1 MLTPKYPPQD
11 TPAPP
16 AIQPRIEHRPATLD
30 HHQETFMEKMLHQL
44 ESFNTR
50 GSDGN
55 IYVVRGY
62 EHLARLDAVRDVQ
75 GQWEPTGEAE
85 YKLED
90 GRPVVVDA
98 DGMMTIPDSGIRL
111 KRVERADIAT
121 AR

>member
-1 MLTPKYPPQD
+1 
-11 TPAPP
+11 
-16 AIQPRIEHRPATLD
+16 
-30 HHQETFMEKMLHQL
+30 MEKMLHQL

-98 DGMMTIPDSGIRL
+98 DGTMTIPDSGIRL

>member
-1 MLTPKYPPQD
+1 
-11 TPAPP
+11 
-16 AIQPRIEHRPATLD
+16 
-30 HHQETFMEKMLHQL
+30 MEKMLHQL
-44 ESFNTR
+44 ESFSTR

-55 IYVVRGY
+55 TYVVRGY

-90 GRPVVVDA
+90 GRPVVIDR
-98 DGMMTIPDSGIRL
+98 DGTMTIPHSGIRL
-111 KRVERADIAT
+111 KRMERSATAT

>member
-1 MLTPKYPPQD
+1 M
-11 TPAPP
+11 
-16 AIQPRIEHRPATLD
+16 
-30 HHQETFMEKMLHQL
+30 
-44 ESFNTR
+44 
-50 GSDGN
+50 
-55 IYVVRGY
+55 VRGY

-98 DGMMTIPDSGIRL
+98 DGTMTIPDSGIRL

>member
-1 MLTPKYPPQD
+1 
-11 TPAPP
+11 
-16 AIQPRIEHRPATLD
+16 
-30 HHQETFMEKMLHQL
+30 MEKMLHQL
-44 ESFNTR
+44 ESFSTR

-55 IYVVRGY
+55 TYVVRGY

-98 DGMMTIPDSGIRL
+98 DGMMTIPDSSIRL

-121 AR
+121 AP